1 MKYIGSFYID
11 YIWKYFDIIG
21 QVNDININLISILTI
36 LKNRIA
42 RKLYVSFMLSYSVAL
57 Y

>member
-1 MKYIGSFYID
+1 MKYVGSFYID

-36 LKNRIA
+36 LKNKIA